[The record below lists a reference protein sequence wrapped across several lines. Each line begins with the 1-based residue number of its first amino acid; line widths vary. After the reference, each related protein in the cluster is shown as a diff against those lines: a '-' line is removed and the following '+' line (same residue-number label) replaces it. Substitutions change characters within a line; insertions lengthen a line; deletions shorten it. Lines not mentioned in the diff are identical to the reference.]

1 MLYDIIGR
9 LDQPRITSMVV
20 VLKQHPR
27 LKPAGDLSQHQAKF
41 NTMFEALAP
50 LQAVLEE
57 FKIRV
62 GN

>member
-1 MLYDIIGR
+1 
-9 LDQPRITSMVV
+9 MVV

-27 LKPAGDLSQHQAKF
+27 LKPTGDLSQHHAKF